1 MRSLALFAVVGLFG
15 LLMAAAPA
23 AAQSR
28 NSDEAS
34 TRQRPRVVIQR
45 RTTQLH
51 ANSRRE
57 CRAQLVQ
64 EVRASG
70 PVIVPVMNCWWE

>member
-1 MRSLALFAVVGLFG
+1 MRSLAFIGVFGLFG

-28 NSDEAS
+28 SADEAS

-45 RTTQLH
+45 RTTELRPN
-51 ANSRRE
+51 ARRE
-57 CRAQLVQ
+57 CRARLVQ